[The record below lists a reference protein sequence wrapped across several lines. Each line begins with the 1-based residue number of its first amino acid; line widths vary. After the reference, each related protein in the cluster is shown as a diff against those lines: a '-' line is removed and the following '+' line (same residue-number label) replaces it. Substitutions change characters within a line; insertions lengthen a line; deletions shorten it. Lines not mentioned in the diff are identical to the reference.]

1 MKKVLIVGSGGREHS
16 LGWKLKQSEDAIKL
30 YFAPGN
36 GGTSQIGKN
45 VDIQVTELEKL
56 VGFVQDNNIDFTVV
70 GPEAALEVGVVDAF
84 NQAELPIFG
93 PTKAGAQLETSKA
106 FTADFLERHNIP
118 RPGSFTATNLDEAMQ
133 YVENKDP
140 KSYVIKASGLA
151 AGKGVVLPETA
162 EEAAEA
168 LKNML
173 SGNAFGSAGETVVIQ
188 ERLSGQEVSAFA
200 ISDGKNA
207 VMLPFF
213 QDHKQVYEGDKGPNT
228 GGMGAYSPVP
238 IVTPEVARKIE
249 DEIIMP
255 TVAGMLADGNEY
267 KGVVYAGLFVTD
279 DGQPKVIEYNSRFGD
294 PECQPMMLLLES
306 DLLELLEGSARGD
319 VTDYQ
324 IKVSDKAAACVVLT
338 SGGYP
343 GSYETGKT
351 IKGLDR
357 ASDDVIVFQAGTEML
372 DDYLVS
378 SGGRVLNVTAAAN
391 NLKSALEIAYKN
403 IGQNAV
409 HFENMHYRKDIG
421 HRVL

>member
-1 MKKVLIVGSGGREHS
+1 
-16 LGWKLKQSEDAIKL
+16 
-30 YFAPGN
+30 
-36 GGTSQIGKN
+36 
-45 VDIQVTELEKL
+45 
-56 VGFVQDNNIDFTVV
+56 
-70 GPEAALEVGVVDAF
+70 
-84 NQAELPIFG
+84 
-93 PTKAGAQLETSKA
+93 
-106 FTADFLERHNIP
+106 
-118 RPGSFTATNLDEAMQ
+118 
-133 YVENKDP
+133 
-140 KSYVIKASGLA
+140 
-151 AGKGVVLPETA
+151 
-162 EEAAEA
+162 
-168 LKNML
+168 
-173 SGNAFGSAGETVVIQ
+173 
-188 ERLSGQEVSAFA
+188 
-200 ISDGKNA
+200 
-207 VMLPFF
+207 
-213 QDHKQVYEGDKGPNT
+213 
-228 GGMGAYSPVP
+228 MGAYSPVP

-306 DLLELLEGSARGD
+306 DLLELLEGSASGD
-319 VTDYQ
+319 LTDYQ

-357 ASDDVIVFQAGTEML
+357 AYDDVIVFQAGTEMS

-378 SGGRVLNVTAAAN
+378 SGGRVLNVTATAN

-403 IGQNAV
+403 IGNDAT
-409 HFENMHYRKDIG
+409 HFDNMHYRKDIG

>member
-1 MKKVLIVGSGGREHS
+1 
-16 LGWKLKQSEDAIKL
+16 
-30 YFAPGN
+30 
-36 GGTSQIGKN
+36 
-45 VDIQVTELEKL
+45 
-56 VGFVQDNNIDFTVV
+56 
-70 GPEAALEVGVVDAF
+70 
-84 NQAELPIFG
+84 
-93 PTKAGAQLETSKA
+93 
-106 FTADFLERHNIP
+106 
-118 RPGSFTATNLDEAMQ
+118 MQ

-306 DLLELLEGSARGD
+306 DLLELLEGSASGD
-319 VTDYQ
+319 LTDYQ

-378 SGGRVLNVTAAAN
+378 SGGRVLIVTAAAN